1 MFKPFPHVKH
11 QLDRSKPE
19 CQKERKRQWHKQKML
34 DDSEYKDDRRDAQR
48 KWRVNNPDYWR
59 VVPGVPP
66 RLRQEEQGTA
76 KGAQCSEEGKITS
89 NCKTETRQGQESL
102 WCLGFMMSFLSGG
115 DKVAKMDVFRAEIRF
130 ISRC

>member
-11 QLDRSKPE
+11 QLYCSKPE

-59 VVPGVPP
+59 SYRASHPDYAKKK
-66 RLRQEEQGTA
+66 QGTA

-89 NCKTETRQGQESL
+89 NCKDRRVRGKNPFGVWDL
-102 WCLGFMMSFLSGG
+102 
-115 DKVAKMDVFRAEIRF
+115 
-130 ISRC
+130 